1 MLLSQHLNPKS
12 VLIDPEAKGRDELF
26 GLLASVFLKSGLTLD
41 RDEVVR
47 RLIEREAILSTGIGG
62 GVAVPHAQISGLGC
76 LAIAA
81 SVHPNGIEYPSLDER
96 PVRLV
101 FCIIGDTNT
110 AADHL
115 AGLARLARLARKG
128 NKLDDLINAGSGEE
142 FVTTLGRLEGA

>member
-1 MLLSQHLNPKS
+1 VLLSQYLDPSS
-12 VLIDPEAKGRDELF
+12 VLIAPEVKDRDELF
-26 GLLASVFLKSGLTLD
+26 GLLASVFLKSGLSLD
-41 RDEVVR
+41 CDEVVR
-47 RLIEREAILSTGIGG
+47 RLIERETILSTGIGG

-81 SVHPNGIEYPSLDER
+81 SVHPDGIDYPALDDK

-101 FCIIGDTNT
+101 FCLIGDTNT

-128 NKLDDLINAGSGEE
+128 SKLEDLIKARTGEE
-142 FVTTLGRLEGA
+142 FVTTLSRLEGV